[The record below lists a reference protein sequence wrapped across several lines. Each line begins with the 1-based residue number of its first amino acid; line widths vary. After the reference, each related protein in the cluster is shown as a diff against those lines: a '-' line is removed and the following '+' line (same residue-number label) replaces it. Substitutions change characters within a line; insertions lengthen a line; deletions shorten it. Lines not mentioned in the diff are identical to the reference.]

1 MGKQVNF
8 YMTAEDEQEF
18 LSYVRSDR
26 DVGIF
31 KFDVPSTEIPFLNEL
46 PPQGEPFWA
55 ALWLWD
61 RDHSPRPVLT
71 YVERQKYYAV
81 EESQSE
87 VIEFHR
93 CGLDEG
99 RLVRGRIWAEMNG
112 WHGHDPATIIRK
124 SDAFRKWYDRLAKW
138 IKRRSTRDSVGDYM
152 LPGAAAFAQKGGRL
166 CQAVFA
172 DGTAI

>member
-18 LSYVRSDR
+18 LSYIRSDR

-31 KFDVPSTEIPFLNEL
+31 KYTLPSTDIPFLNEL
-46 PPQGEPFWA
+46 PPHGEPFWA

-61 RDHSPRPVLT
+61 RDHSPPPVLT
-71 YVERQKYYAV
+71 YVERQKYYTVAEV
-81 EESQSE
+81 ESE
-87 VIEFHR
+87 VIEFDR

-112 WHGHDPATIIRK
+112 LSGDTKRNPRTTLKVPPSSCTFDWEGLWTSSGPMWSICMTR
-124 SDAFRKWYDRLAKW
+124 RWTKW
-138 IKRRSTRDSVGDYM
+138 M
-152 LPGAAAFAQKGGRL
+152 
-166 CQAVFA
+166 
-172 DGTAI
+172 